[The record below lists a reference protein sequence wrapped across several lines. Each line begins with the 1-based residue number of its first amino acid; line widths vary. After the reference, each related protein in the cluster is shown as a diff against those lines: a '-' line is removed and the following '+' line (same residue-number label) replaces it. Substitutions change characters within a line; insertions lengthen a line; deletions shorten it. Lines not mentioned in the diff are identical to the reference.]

1 MTGGLYTKISNDKN
15 LAATNTAE
23 FYKYNGISSHSEIGL
38 TLAQTLPSL
47 FMLTLSKVGNLSDS
61 EKASESDAVGADKA
75 EQAQRE
81 ELQRQLKSALREI
94 GAEDE
99 NGINEAVHIQQTERD
114 EKVEAAQTEVDS
126 YRLGTDKY
134 SAEIKELQ
142 GQIATGEELT
152 PEQQA
157 NNEKIQNKIEKLEA
171 KKEDALQ
178 KAQANLEKTIQTEDA
193 KVNQVYTKAQEAI
206 NILEE
211 LTKLNN
217 EGINEDVKVEERTEA
232 LADFTKYRLIM
243 TSQDTTPEERYEAA
257 NKLEEIASNNSENK
271 TISDAYKA
279 LEAKIGAAKHSYRD
293 SVNDNNPL
301 NSMFK
306 KTEVTN
312 NDYGL
317 LYNDMHDNNVVNNM
331 LKIKKPALGI

>member
-1 MTGGLYTKISNDKN
+1 MGFYTEISNNKEY
-15 LAATNTAE
+15 AAKDTALHNRM
-23 FYKYNGISSHSEIGL
+23 NGVSGHSAAGAIISQEAPGL
-38 TLAQTLPSL
+38 FKGVA
-47 FMLTLSKVGNLSDS
+47 SKIGNLLNGS
-61 EKASESDAVGADKA
+61 EANNESDAAGADKS

-81 ELQRQLKSALREI
+81 ELQKQLKSALREI

-99 NGINEAVHIQQTERD
+99 NGINEAVHMQQTERD
-114 EKVEAAQTEVDS
+114 VKVEAAQTEVDS

-134 SAEIKELQ
+134 SVEINELQ
-142 GQIATGEELT
+142 GQIVTGEELT

-157 NNEKIQNKIEKLEA
+157 NNEKIQSKIEKLEA
-171 KKEDALQ
+171 KREDALQ

-206 NILEE
+206 VILEKLE
-211 LTKLNN
+211 KLNY
-217 EGINEDVKVEERTEA
+217 EGINEDVKVEEKTEA

-301 NSMFK
+301 NNMFK
-306 KTEVTN
+306 KPEVTN
-312 NDYGL
+312 NDYSL
-317 LYNDMHDNNVVNNM
+317 